1 MLYIQ
6 KSVFQSISLFMA
18 KKDVRYYLS
27 GIHLKTDGSR
37 FIIESSD
44 GACLAF
50 ASGIAVDCQPFE
62 VIIPAI
68 TVNSALK
75 LKPKN
80 KIELLGISSDNIGYR
95 DSMLSYKSEDG
106 RFPDIK
112 RVWKMESVQESTG
125 LKIDPTFYSR
135 IGDCAKFQ
143 KSDFNVWYMQDRLVF
158 SAGQVHGLIMA
169 MRVTGKPSIPQ
180 YEAI

>member
-1 MLYIQ
+1 MLYIE
-6 KSVFQSISLFMA
+6 KSILQSVALFMA
-18 KKDVRYYLS
+18 KTDVRYYLS
-27 GIHLKTDGSR
+27 GIHVKTDGSR

-62 VIIPAI
+62 VIIPAL

-80 KIELLGISSDNIGYR
+80 KIELLGISSDKIGYR

-112 RVWKMESVQESTG
+112 RVWKLESVQESTG

-169 MRVTGKPSIPQ
+169 MRVSGKPSIPA
-180 YEAI
+180 YEEI

>member
-6 KSVFQSISLFMA
+6 KSILQSVALFMS
-18 KKDVRYYLS
+18 KKDVRYYLK
-27 GIHLKTDGSR
+27 GIHVKTDGSR
-37 FIIESSD
+37 FVLEASD
-44 GACLAF
+44 GSCLAF
-50 ASGIAVDCQPFE
+50 SSGIADCEPFD
-62 VIIPAI
+62 VIIPTDVI
-68 TVNSALK
+68 SSALK
-75 LKPKN
+75 LKPRN

-143 KSDFNVWYMQDRLVF
+143 KSDFNVWHTQDRIVF
-158 SAGQVHGLIMA
+158 SAGEVHGLIMA